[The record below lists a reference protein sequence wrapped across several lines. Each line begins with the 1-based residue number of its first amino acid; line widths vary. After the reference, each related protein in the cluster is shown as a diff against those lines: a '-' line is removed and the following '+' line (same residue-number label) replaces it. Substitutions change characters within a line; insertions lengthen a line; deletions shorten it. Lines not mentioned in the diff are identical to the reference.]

1 MLRMQYGLV
10 YLRQLL
16 LFLVGRDNYAPR
28 VKDCPLSLGD
38 SDVVVFFFNKKTHFK
53 ETVQIET

>member
-1 MLRMQYGLV
+1 MQYGLV